1 MPTSPMTADRPA
13 TVPASAA
20 AAPAPSCVACPH
32 LRADHDAIGL
42 RYCQATVTSA
52 LTRGCVCRAG

>member
-1 MPTSPMTADRPA
+1 MPTSPLTVERPT
-13 TVPASAA
+13 TVPARTAA
-20 AAPAPSCVACPH
+20 AAPGCVACPH

-52 LTRGCVCRAG
+52 LTRGCVCRVS